1 VEVIRRDAI
10 EKSGAATV
18 SELLSKLPSMYIPL
32 DGSDAGSFAA
42 GASSVQLR
50 GMDAKYVLIL
60 LNGRRLANYGFADG
74 ASNSFVD
81 LNSLPLAAIESVEI
95 LRDGASAI
103 YGSDA
108 VAGVINFKTRKNYR
122 GTEASVNAG
131 NNQKGDGANYNVSV
145 TTGFGDIDN
154 DGRNVLLTA
163 ELAKRTPLWSDK
175 HGYYANPDYRRFGVP
190 INAVQCVIWVA
201 SGMSKL
207 SRDMIPGC
215 RGTIET
221 NALGDQLCLTSSP
234 IS

>member
-1 VEVIRRDAI
+1 VQRVVITGSNISRIDLEGPTPVEVIRRDAI

-108 VAGVINFKTRKNYR
+108 VAGVINFKTRKIIAAPR
-122 GTEASVNAG
+122 PALMPET
-131 NNQKGDGANYNVSV
+131 
-145 TTGFGDIDN
+145 I
-154 DGRNVLLTA
+154 
-163 ELAKRTPLWSDK
+163 KRAT
-175 HGYYANPDYRRFGVP
+175 VP
-190 INAVQCVIWVA
+190 
-201 SGMSKL
+201 
-207 SRDMIPGC
+207 
-215 RGTIET
+215 TI
-221 NALGDQLCLTSSP
+221 TSA
-234 IS
+234 